1 METQP
6 ASVPD
11 VHAFMLM
18 FMLVLINQGTRP
30 DHLMLG
36 FMLPTAF
43 LSMWISNA
51 ATSAMMVAAITTLCL
66 LSNIKG
72 AHHTSCP
79 FRACARQVGRLLL

>member
-1 METQP
+1 MSWKHNQ
-6 ASVPD
+6 
-11 VHAFMLM
+11 HLYLM

-66 LSNIKG
+66 LSHIKG

-79 FRACARQVGRLLL
+79 F